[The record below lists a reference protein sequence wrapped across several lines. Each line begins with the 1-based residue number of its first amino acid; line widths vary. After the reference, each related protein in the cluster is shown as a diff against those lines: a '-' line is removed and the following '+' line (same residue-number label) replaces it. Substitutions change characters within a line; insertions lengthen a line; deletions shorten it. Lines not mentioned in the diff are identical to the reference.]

1 MNHYE
6 YRSRTQMPIQRVKQ
20 FALLLRETG
29 ITQVKQEIKAVS
41 HNAVNM
47 GEEDS
52 ATMRDYARHLIA
64 SMNYSVSQVQKELKR
79 RKQK

>member
-6 YRSRTQMPIQRVKQ
+6 YRSRTQMPIQRIKAS
-20 FALLLRETG
+20 ALMLRESG
-29 ITQVKQEIKAVS
+29 ITRVKEVIEAVS
-41 HNAVNM
+41 HDAANAS
-47 GEEDS
+47 GEDS
-52 ATMRDYARHLIA
+52 ATMREYARHLVA

>member
-6 YRSRTQMPIQRVKQ
+6 YRSRTQMPIQCIKA
-20 FALLLRETG
+20 FALMLRENG
-29 ITQVKQEIKAVS
+29 ITKVKEEIEAA
-41 HNAVNM
+41 AVNAS
-47 GEEDS
+47 GVED

-64 SMNYSVSQVQKELKR
+64 SLNYSVSQAQKELKR

>member
-29 ITQVKQEIKAVS
+29 ITQVKQEIEAVS

-47 GEEDS
+47 GGVDS
-52 ATMRDYARHLIA
+52 ATMREYARHLIA
-64 SMNYSVSQVQKELKR
+64 SLNYSVSQVQKELKR
-79 RKQK
+79 RKK

>member
-6 YRSRTQMPIQRVKQ
+6 YRSRTQMPIQRIKES
-20 FALLLRETG
+20 ALRVRETG
-29 ITQVKQEIKAVS
+29 IARIKEVIEAVS
-41 HNAVNM
+41 HDATNES
-47 GEEDS
+47 GEVS
-52 ATMRDYARHLIA
+52 AIMRDYARHLIA